1 MSLKNLYAWNGGSQ
15 KNVGTSCGIKRS
27 SSCEGPCGLKRPSGC
42 EFAKSTGC
50 GLATKSTGCEVPCG
64 MKRPSGCGAITKS
77 TGCGMITKLTGCGI
91 VVAPS
96 KR

>member
-15 KNVGTSCGIKRS
+15 KRFG
-27 SSCEGPCGLKRPSGC
+27 
-42 EFAKSTGC
+42 TGC

-64 MKRPSGCGAITKS
+64 LKRPSGCGMIAKS
-77 TGCGMITKLTGCGI
+77 TGCGI

>member
-1 MSLKNLYAWNGGSQ
+1 MSLKNLYAWNGGKQ
-15 KNVGTSCGIKRS
+15 KKVGTG
-27 SSCEGPCGLKRPSGC
+27 CGL
-42 EFAKSTGC
+42 ETKSTGC
-50 GLATKSTGCEVPCG
+50 GMIA
-64 MKRPSGCGAITKS
+64 KS